1 MRTTN
6 YWTYKMFIESRS
18 IYGDAVW
25 RKVDI
30 GLKGLTGNAVE
41 FQLMKNDTYIYNYPV
56 VSYCGMR
63 SALGMLVGTGSTEP
77 SIDDH
82 ALGSDVTSSF
92 ANLTCSYTTGAD
104 NASVKTVITL
114 SGTNNTGSPITI
126 TEYGITKGIPSGNNA
141 TTPVLFIHELLPEPV
156 VVKPGCQFT
165 LPIEWVES

>member
-1 MRTTN
+1 
-6 YWTYKMFIESRS
+6 MFIESQS
-18 IYGDAVW
+18 VYGTDYW
-25 RKVDI
+25 TWVDI
-30 GLKGLTGNAVE
+30 GLKGLNGAVV
-41 FQLMKNDTYIYNYPV
+41 QIQKNRTDLAGSYYPV
-56 VSYCGMR
+56 ISYLGMR
-63 SALGMLVGTGSTEP
+63 SALGVVVGTGSTEP

-92 ANLTCSYTTGAD
+92 INLVCSYTTGAD

-126 TEYGITKGIPSGNNA
+126 TEYGITKGVPSGNTV

-156 VVKPGCQFT
+156 VVKPGHQFT